1 MGNFS
6 TPGGQNADILRATI
20 NGESYG
26 EPPSSEISALLIEL
40 NQLIIAGG
48 GGGGGTTNY
57 NGLTNKPQINGVELK
72 NNKSLAELGIVIP
85 EVDSALSGSSENP
98 VQNRIIKGALDGK
111 QNLLTFDAAPT
122 AGSNNPVRSS
132 GIKTALDLKQD
143 VLTIDPTISDSST
156 NPVQNKAIALKL
168 SDYYTKDQIDAI
180 VAALDTLSL
189 EPVEQ
194 LPTEDIST
202 TTIYL
207 LETATP
213 GTYEQYL
220 YLNDTWVLLGST
232 DVDLSNYYNK
242 SQVDILLLTKQAVL
256 TFDNA
261 PTSGSNNPVKS
272 GGIYTALQ
280 GKQDTLTFDNAPT
293 EDSDNPVKSGGVY
306 AALED
311 KQDTLT
317 FDNAPTEDSENPVKS
332 GGVFEALESK
342 QDELTFDNEP
352 VLNSSNPVKSG
363 GVYSGLIK
371 KLEKTNT
378 MPAASVDLLNT
389 QLLFV
394 GTTTS
399 DYTKGTIYECQL
411 VPESDPATYHW
422 VAISS
427 AEIDLSLYKKIWG
440 PGPKSEWDALSTAE
454 KTQYDEAHFNDDED
468 PAYTVVDAVTKGN
481 MHAVS
486 SNAVAEAIEDK
497 YSTTE
502 FKTNKVWT
510 DGRPIYRKTYDV
522 GALPNTNTKAIDLDI
537 TNLDFVIDIY
547 GTCKRNSDSA
557 FLPLPYLYPSNLNE
571 QIAIYLRLGQ
581 MIINAGQDRSAFSGY
596 VTLEYIKT
604 TV

>member
-1 MGNFS
+1 MGNYS

-26 EPPSSEISALLIEL
+26 EPPTSEISELLIAL
-40 NQLIIAGG
+40 NELIIAGG

-72 NNKSLAELGIVIP
+72 NNKSLADLGIVIP
-85 EVDSALSGSSENP
+85 PVDNTLSGSSENP
-98 VQNRIIKGALDGK
+98 VQNKIIKGALDGK
-111 QNLLTFDAAPT
+111 QALLTFDAVPT
-122 AGSNNPVRSS
+122 QSSNNPVRSS
-132 GIKTALDLKQD
+132 GIFTALQGKQD
-143 VLTIDPTISDSST
+143 TLTIDTALSESST
-156 NPVQNKAIALKL
+156 NPVQNKVIALKL
-168 SDYYTKDQIDAI
+168 TDYYTKEQVDDLL
-180 VAALDTLSL
+180 AALNTLSL

-207 LETATP
+207 LETETP

-220 YLNDTWVLLGST
+220 YLNDTWVLIGTT

-242 SQVDILLLTKQAVL
+242 TQVDTLLLTKQAVL

-293 EDSDNPVKSGGVY
+293 EDSANPVKSGGVY
-306 AALED
+306 AALAN

-317 FDNAPTEDSENPVKS
+317 FDNAPTEDSANPVKS
-332 GGVFEALESK
+332 GGVFDALAEK
-342 QDELTFDNEP
+342 QDTLTFDNTP
-352 VLNSSNPVKSG
+352 VVNSDNPVKSG
-363 GVYSGLIK
+363 GVYAGLIK
-371 KLEKTNT
+371 KLEKTTT
-378 MPAASVDLLNT
+378 MPAASADLLNT

-411 VPESDPATYHW
+411 VPESDPAEYHW

-440 PGPKSEWDALSTAE
+440 PGPKSAWDALSTAE
-454 KTQYDEAHFNDDED
+454 KIQYDEAHFNDDES
-468 PAYTVVDAVTKGN
+468 AGVDA
-481 MHAVS
+481 
-486 SNAVAEAIEDK
+486 

-502 FKTNKVWT
+502 TKTNKVWI
-510 DGRPIYRKTYDV
+510 DGKPIYRKTIDCGNLPEA
-522 GALPNTNTKAIDLDI
+522 GAVKNVAHNI
-537 TNLDFVIDIY
+537 
-547 GTCKRNSDSA
+547 
-557 FLPLPYLYPSNLNE
+557 SNLGKIVN
-571 QIAIYLRLGQ
+571 
-581 MIINAGQDRSAFSGY
+581 FSGLMFSAVGHQMPFPWPWENNEFNSY
-596 VTLEYIKT
+596 FIDSTYIFLTTNANRSTYSVIVTLEYTKT
-604 TV
+604 TD

>member
-20 NGESYG
+20 NGESYD
-26 EPPSSEISALLIEL
+26 EPPTSEISALLIEL

-143 VLTIDPTISDSST
+143 VLTIDPTISDGST

-220 YLNDTWVLLGST
+220 YLNNTWVLLGST

-242 SQVDILLLTKQAVL
+242 SQVDTLLLTKQAVL

-272 GGIYTALQ
+272 GGIYTALA

-317 FDNAPTEDSENPVKS
+317 FDNAPTEDSDNPVKS
-332 GGVFEALESK
+332 GGVYAALEDK

-352 VLNSSNPVKSG
+352 VLNSDNPVKSG

-371 KLEKTNT
+371 KLEKTST

-454 KTQYDEAHFNDDED
+454 KTQYDEAHFNDDES
-468 PAYTVVDAVTKGN
+468 ANVDL
-481 MHAVS
+481 
-486 SNAVAEAIEDK
+486 
-497 YSTTE
+497 YSTSE
-502 FKTNKVWT
+502 VKTNKVWI
-510 DGRPIYRKTYDV
+510 DGKPIYRKTIDCGNLPEA
-522 GALPNTNTKAIDLDI
+522 GAVKNVAHNI
-537 TNLDFVIDIY
+537 
-547 GTCKRNSDSA
+547 
-557 FLPLPYLYPSNLNE
+557 SNLGKIVN
-571 QIAIYLRLGQ
+571 
-581 MIINAGQDRSAFSGY
+581 FSGLMFSAVGHQMPFPWPWENNEFNSY
-596 VTLEYIKT
+596 FIDSTYIFLTTNANRSTYSVIVTLEYTKT
-604 TV
+604 TD

>member
-20 NGESYG
+20 NGESYS
-26 EPPSSEISALLIEL
+26 EPPTSEISALLIEL

-143 VLTIDPTISDSST
+143 VLTIDPTISDGST

-220 YLNDTWVLLGST
+220 YLNNTWVLLGST

-242 SQVDILLLTKQAVL
+242 SQVDTLLLTKQAVL

-272 GGIYTALQ
+272 GGIYTALA

-317 FDNAPTEDSENPVKS
+317 FDNAPTEDSDNPVKS
-332 GGVFEALESK
+332 GGVYAALEDK

-352 VLNSSNPVKSG
+352 VLNSDNPVKSG

-371 KLEKTNT
+371 KLEKTST

-454 KTQYDEAHFNDDED
+454 KTQYDEAHFNDDES
-468 PAYTVVDAVTKGN
+468 ANVDL
-481 MHAVS
+481 
-486 SNAVAEAIEDK
+486 
-497 YSTTE
+497 YSTSE
-502 FKTNKVWT
+502 VKTNKVWI
-510 DGRPIYRKTYDV
+510 DGKPIYRKTIDCGNLPEA
-522 GALPNTNTKAIDLDI
+522 GAVKNVAHNI
-537 TNLDFVIDIY
+537 
-547 GTCKRNSDSA
+547 
-557 FLPLPYLYPSNLNE
+557 SNLGKIVN
-571 QIAIYLRLGQ
+571 
-581 MIINAGQDRSAFSGY
+581 FSGLMFSAVGHQMPFPWPWENNEFNSY
-596 VTLEYIKT
+596 FIDSTYIFLTTNANRSTYSVIVTLEYTKT
-604 TV
+604 TD

>member
-26 EPPSSEISALLIEL
+26 EPPTSEISALLIEL

-85 EVDSALSGSSENP
+85 EVDSALSGNSENP

-143 VLTIDPTISDSST
+143 VLTIDPAISDSST
-156 NPVQNKAIALKL
+156 NPVQNRAIALKL

-220 YLNDTWVLLGST
+220 YLDNTWVLLGST

-242 SQVDILLLTKQAVL
+242 SQVDTLLLTKQAVL

-261 PTSGSNNPVKS
+261 PTNGSNNPVKS

-306 AALED
+306 AALEN

-352 VLNSSNPVKSG
+352 VNNSDNPVKSG

-378 MPAASVDLLNT
+378 MPAASADLLNT

-454 KTQYDEAHFNDDED
+454 KTQYDEAHFNDDES
-468 PAYTVVDAVTKGN
+468 ANVDL
-481 MHAVS
+481 
-486 SNAVAEAIEDK
+486 
-497 YSTTE
+497 YSTSE
-502 FKTNKVWT
+502 VKTNKVWI
-510 DGRPIYRKTYDV
+510 DGKPIYRKTIDC
-522 GALPNTNTKAIDLDI
+522 GNLPEAGVMKTVEHNI
-537 TNLDFVIDIY
+537 
-547 GTCKRNSDSA
+547 
-557 FLPLPYLYPSNLNE
+557 SNLGKIVNFSGLMFNAVGHQMPFPWPWE
-571 QIAIYLRLGQ
+571 NSEFNSYFIDSTYIYLDTNANRSEYS
-581 MIINAGQDRSAFSGY
+581 II
-596 VTLEYIKT
+596 VTLEYTKT
-604 TV
+604 TD